1 LVANSPDR
9 RAQSAT
15 EDVPLDDTGGELQA
29 IFALTPCALEGL
41 SSLSETLATM
51 YVLLPPEGEPIGM
64 LSRRAL
70 FTQPKSG
77 SGSRSGAE
85 PRPPAPGETPVPG
98 SFDASAGYWLHL
110 SRMAMACK
118 FEITLPGELSQHL
131 DAANAALDGI
141 DALEAQ
147 LTIFRETSE
156 LAAIN
161 RDAATAP
168 VPVETH
174 LFTLL
179 ELCQRLHRETG
190 GAFDITSTPLSR
202 IWGFLRRAG
211 RLPAPDELASTLAD
225 VGMEKVEL
233 AATADVKTVRFSRP
247 CISLNL
253 GGVGKGYALDRVAK
267 DLYQAG
273 VDTALLSAGSSS
285 LRAIGAGP
293 DGAGYRVGI
302 RDPFDHKRRYGT
314 VTLRNDAL
322 GVSGAGEQF
331 FEVEGRRYGHI
342 IDPRSGWPVEGRAL
356 VAVTAPTGT
365 LADAL
370 ATAFFVGGR
379 ALAERYI
386 QHHPE
391 VGVVL
396 LDMPLPGRRPEAVV
410 LGRNTQWRVNRAA

>member
-1 LVANSPDR
+1 
-9 RAQSAT
+9 
-15 EDVPLDDTGGELQA
+15 
-29 IFALTPCALEGL
+29 
-41 SSLSETLATM
+41 
-51 YVLLPPEGEPIGM
+51 M

-70 FTQPKSG
+70 LRHPTSG
-77 SGSRSGAE
+77 SGSRSAAKFRPE
-85 PRPPAPGETPVPG
+85 PAASRASARIPG
-98 SFDASAGYWLHL
+98 SFDTAAGYWLHL
-110 SRMAMACK
+110 SRSAMACK
-118 FEITLPGELSQHL
+118 FEITLPAELSGHL

-147 LTIFRETSE
+147 LTIFRDSSE

-161 RDAATAP
+161 RDAATTA
-168 VPVETH
+168 VPVETQ

-179 ELCQRLHRETG
+179 SLCQTLHRETD

-202 IWGFLRRAG
+202 IWGFLRREG
-211 RLPAPDELASTLAD
+211 RLPTDDELASARAA
-225 VGMEKVEL
+225 VGMSHVEL
-233 AATADVKTVRFSRP
+233 GPQVKTVRFGHP
-247 CISLNL
+247 GVSLNL
-253 GGVGKGYALDRVAK
+253 GGVGKGYALDRVAA

-293 DGAGYRVGI
+293 DGGGYKVGL
-302 RDPFDHKRRYGT
+302 RDPFDHDRRHGT
-314 VTLRNDAL
+314 ITLRDNAL

-331 FEVEGRRYGHI
+331 FEVDGRRYGHI

-379 ALAERYI
+379 ELAERYI
-386 QHHPE
+386 QRHPD

-396 LDMPLPGRRPEAVV
+396 MDMPLPGRRPQTVV